1 MSARGAVAGWPLA
14 LRLARRD
21 LRGGLRGFYVLLACL
36 VLGVATIA
44 GVQSLSQGMLQ
55 SLQHDSRY
63 ILGGDLSLR
72 RVYQPAT
79 PAQLQDLQKG
89 GPVSAVTEMRAM
101 ARSADDAKASM
112 TELKAVDLFYP
123 LYGAVTLTDAENH
136 TVTTRVQDI
145 LLPDA
150 QGVFGAV
157 AEPDL
162 LAQLGVKIGDTVKVG
177 QASFVLRA
185 IIAHEPDRLS
195 GGRFT
200 LAPRLMI
207 GQEGF
212 TATGLAAAGNQLDYS
227 YRLLR
232 PQLQTRAALLE
243 SEKALQDKMGAGW
256 RARSFYDAAPGL
268 KRSIDQLTLFLT
280 LIGLAT
286 LLIGGVGMAN
296 AVKGWVEQKLASL
309 ATLKSLGATRRL
321 VLRLCLTQVLVVAT
335 LGILLGLALGGGIAF
350 ACIGVLAGKLSLS
363 AQAGLYP
370 QALLTAAAFG
380 YLTVLTFTLWPLGR
394 AAETAPRELFRAR
407 VGLPPGRPRLDILL
421 LTLIFAQMLALLAVM
436 TASDRSLALW
446 FAAGT
451 LASFAVFRLFAVAL
465 QAGLR
470 RLRPQ
475 GRPALRLAIANLARP
490 GNATAAIILSLGLGL
505 SVLSAIA
512 LVQDNLSRLLRDD
525 LAQDA
530 PSFFFLDV
538 EPQQKDAFV
547 KTIEAVPGAAHV
559 LLTPSYRG
567 RIVAVNGTDAEKALI
582 DRREEWVI
590 RADRGFTYTDQL
602 PAHSRITQGQWWP
615 AGTNTRLAGAEPMVS
630 ISTDVQRAFGIGVGD
645 RLTVNIMGV
654 EITARVANVREVS
667 WTSFTMNFAVTFAP
681 GPLDLAPA
689 NMLATA
695 VVPQER
701 EAALQAEIARDMP
714 NVTSVRVRDALATAA
729 RLLSGV
735 LLAVRLTG
743 AVTLLAGM
751 LVLAGA
757 MAAARQRQ
765 LQDAVVLKVL
775 GATRAHLRR
784 VFLIEYACLGLAT
797 AAIAG
802 AIGTVAGFGIIHG
815 IMDLPWHFSP
825 WPVLQMAALCLA
837 LAGLAGAGA
846 ARRALGQKAAP
857 FLRNL

>member
-1 MSARGAVAGWPLA
+1 MSAVGAATGWALA

-21 LRGGLRGFYVLLACL
+21 LRGGLRGFYILLACL
-36 VLGVATIA
+36 ILGVATIA
-44 GVQSLSQGMLQ
+44 GVQSLSQGLLQ
-55 SLQHDSRY
+55 GLQHDSRY

-79 PAQLQDLQKG
+79 PQQLQALRQD

-101 ARSADDAKASM
+101 ARSADDARAAM

-123 LYGAVTLTDAENH
+123 LYGAMTLADAQNQPLP
-136 TVTTRVQDI
+136 TPLQDL

-150 QGVFGAV
+150 NGAFGAV

-162 LAQLGVKIGDTVKVG
+162 LAQLGVKIGDRLKVG
-177 QASFVLRA
+177 QAAFVLRA
-185 IIAHEPDRLS
+185 VIAHEPDRLS

-200 LAPRLMI
+200 LAPRLLI

-212 TATGLAAAGNQLDYS
+212 AATGLAAAGNQLDYS

-232 PQLQTRAALLE
+232 PQLQTREALLAA
-243 SEKALQDKMGAGW
+243 EKTLQDKMGAGF

-296 AVKGWVEQKLASL
+296 AVKGWVEMKLPAL
-309 ATLKSLGATRRL
+309 AALKSLGATRQL
-321 VLRLCLTQVLVVAT
+321 VLRLCLLQVLAVAS
-335 LGILLGLALGGGIAF
+335 LGIALGLVLGGGLAF
-350 ACIGVLAGKLSLS
+350 AGIGVLAEKFSLS
-363 AQAGLYP
+363 AQGGIYP
-370 QALLTAAAFG
+370 RALLTAAGFG

-394 AAETAPRELFRAR
+394 AAETAPRDLFRAR
-407 VGLPPGRPRLDILL
+407 IGLPAGRPRLDIILL
-421 LTLIFAQMLALLAVM
+421 MVIFAQGLALLAVM
-436 TASDRSLALW
+436 TASDRMLAGW
-446 FAAGT
+446 FAAGA
-451 LASFAVFRLFAVAL
+451 LASFIVFRLFAAGL

-475 GRPALRLAIANLARP
+475 GRPALRLAVANLARP

-512 LVQDNLSRLLRDD
+512 LVQDNLARLLRDD

-538 EPQQKDAFV
+538 EPGQKDAFV

-567 RIVAVNGTDAEKALI
+567 RIVAVNGTDAEKALV

-602 PAHSRITQGQWWP
+602 PAHSRIVAGQWWP
-615 AGTNTRLAGAEPMVS
+615 AGTNTRLAKTEPLVS
-630 ISTDVQRAFGIGVGD
+630 ISTDVQRAFAIGVGD
-645 RLTVNIMGV
+645 RITVNIMGV
-654 EITARVANVREVS
+654 EMTARVANVREVS

-689 NMLATA
+689 NLLATA
-695 VVPQER
+695 VVPQDK
-701 EAALQAEIARDMP
+701 EAALQAQIARDMP
-714 NVTSVRVRDALATAA
+714 NVTSVRVRDALATAE
-729 RLLSGV
+729 RLLAGV

-775 GATRAHLRR
+775 GATRRQLRR
-784 VFLIEYACLGLAT
+784 VLLIEYACLGLAT
-797 AAIAG
+797 AAIAA
-802 AIGTVAGFGIIHG
+802 AIGTAAAFGIIRG

-825 WPVLQMAALCLA
+825 RPVMQMTALCLA

-846 ARRALGQKAAP
+846 ARRALRQKAAP